1 MDVFE
6 AIKTRRSVRHYKPH
20 PIKEEI
26 LKKVLEAAR
35 LAPSAR
41 NAQKR
46 KFVIVKD
53 PETRKQLAEAANNQD
68 FIREAPVV
76 IVAVATDPERIIG
89 DEVPSY
95 AVDVAIAVDHITLQA
110 TEQGLGTCWIGAF
123 SQEKVKEILKIPQ
136 PYKVVTLMP
145 IGWPADKP
153 KVKTRKSLAQIVCYD
168 NFEN

>member
-20 PIKEEI
+20 PIPEEI

-35 LAPSAR
+35 LAPSFR

-76 IVAVATDPERIIG
+76 IVAVALDPEHIMASEI
-89 DEVPSY
+89 PSY
-95 AVDVAIAVDHITLQA
+95 AVDLAIAIDHITLQA
-110 TEQGLGTCWIGAF
+110 TEEGLGTCWIGAF
-123 SQEKVKEILKIPQ
+123 SQEKVKEILKIP
-136 PYKVVTLMP
+136 PFYKVVTVMP
-145 IGWPADKP
+145 LGWPADEPKP
-153 KVKTRKSLAQIVCYD
+153 KTRKSLGQIVYYD

>member
-20 PIKEEI
+20 PIPEEI

-76 IVAVATDPERIIG
+76 IVAVALDPERIIG
-89 DEVPSY
+89 GEIPSY
-95 AVDVAIAVDHITLQA
+95 AVDLAIAIDHITLQA
-110 TEQGLGTCWIGAF
+110 TEEGLGTCWIGAF
-123 SQEKVKEILKIPQ
+123 SQEKVKEILKIP
-136 PYKVVTLMP
+136 PSYKVVTVMP
-145 IGWPADKP
+145 LGWPADKP
-153 KVKTRKSLAQIVCYD
+153 KPKTRKSLRQIVCYE
-168 NFEN
+168 NFEE